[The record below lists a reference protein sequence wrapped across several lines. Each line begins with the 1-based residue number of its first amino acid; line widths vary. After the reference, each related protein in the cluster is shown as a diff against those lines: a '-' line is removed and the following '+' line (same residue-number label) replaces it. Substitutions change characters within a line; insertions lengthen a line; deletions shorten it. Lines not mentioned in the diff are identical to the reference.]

1 MTEFTSAIKTIPCN
15 DERIFTILSDLTNL
29 ERVKDRI
36 PNDKIKD
43 FTFDR
48 DSCSMEIN
56 PVGKV
61 IFTVINREP
70 NKTVKFEASNSPVP
84 LNLWIQLRPVS
95 ADVTEMKMTVRTDL
109 NPFLKPM
116 VSKPI
121 QEALDRISDIIAT
134 FPYKEQA

>member
-1 MTEFTSAIKTIPCN
+1 MTEFTSDIKTIPYS
-15 DERIFTILSDLTNL
+15 DECIFAMLSDLTNL
-29 ERVKDRI
+29 ERVKNRI
-36 PNDKIKD
+36 PDDKIKN

-61 IFTVINREP
+61 VFTIVDREP
-70 NKTVKFEASNSPVP
+70 NKTVKFEASNLPVP
-84 LNLWIQLRPVS
+84 LNLWIQLKSEGPEI
-95 ADVTEMKMTVRTDL
+95 TKMKMTARTNL

-121 QEALDRISDIIAT
+121 QDALDKISDIIASL
-134 FPYKEQA
+134 PYEEQA

>member
-1 MTEFTSAIKTIPCN
+1 MTEFTSDIKTIPYS
-15 DERIFTILSDLTNL
+15 DERIFAMLSDLNNL
-29 ERVKDRI
+29 ERVKDRV

-61 IFTVINREP
+61 VFTVISREP
-70 NKTVKFEASNSPVP
+70 NKTVKFEASNLPVP
-84 LNLWIQLRPVS
+84 LNLWIQLKP
-95 ADVTEMKMTVRTDL
+95 AGAEVTKMKMTVRTDV

-116 VSKPI
+116 ISKPL
-121 QEALDRISDIIAT
+121 QDALDKISDIIASL
-134 FPYKEQA
+134 PYDEQV